1 MDRLLQL
8 LKKYS
13 FENREV
19 VLSSGQRSTFFIDCK
34 QTALLAEGHLEVAR
48 ALLRAIS
55 TLSRPVQA
63 VAGVELGGCSLA
75 SAVSTLSAIEGRP
88 LDAMYVRKEL
98 KDHGSGRWIE
108 GGSHLAGERSV
119 AVLEDVVT
127 TGGSTLRAVG
137 RLNEFGFNVIGVVAL
152 VDRCQGGKENIKKE
166 GLEFVSIYSRRDFL
180 QGAEESA

>member
-1 MDRLLQL
+1 MDRLLEL

-13 FENREV
+13 FEEREV

-34 QTALLAEGHLEVAR
+34 QTVLLAEGHLAAGR
-48 ALLRAIS
+48 ALLRAID

-75 SAVSTLSAIEGRP
+75 SAVSTLSAVDGRP

-108 GGSHLAGERSV
+108 GGSHLAGERTV
-119 AVLEDVVT
+119 AVLEDVIT

-137 RLNEFGFNVIGVVAL
+137 RLNELGFNVIGVIAL
-152 VDRCQGGKENIKKE
+152 VDRCQGGKEIIAKE

-180 QGAEESA
+180 GKAQENA